1 MRIRSAK
8 TALIVVDMQ
17 NGFCDEAGS
26 VTAIGLPAS
35 RLRPAIAGCVSLVSA
50 ARAAKVPIIYTRYVY
65 RPDYLD
71 GGLMAH
77 ELLPDLRDGKTLIA
91 GTWDSDL
98 LPEMAPAL
106 RTSLLTRID
115 PALFLEPT
123 STPP

>member
-77 ELLPDLRDGKTLIA
+77 ELLPDLRDGKHSSPA
-91 GTWDSDL
+91 HGTPTFFRRWHR
-98 LPEMAPAL
+98 PL
-106 RTSLLTRID
+106 RILLLTRID

>member
-1 MRIRSAK
+1 
-8 TALIVVDMQ
+8 MQ

-71 GGLMAH
+71 GDLMAR
-77 ELLPDLRDGKTLIA
+77 ELYLTCAMEKHSSPA
-91 GTWDSDL
+91 HGT
-98 LPEMAPAL
+98 
-106 RTSLLTRID
+106 
-115 PALFLEPT
+115 PT
-123 STPP
+123 FFRRWHRPSGFYY

>member
-26 VTAIGLPAS
+26 VTAIGLRPLGCA
-35 RLRPAIAGCVSLVSA
+35 RLPVAYRWLAQPRGKGADHLHPLCVS
-50 ARAAKVPIIYTRYVY
+50 YN
-65 RPDYLD
+65 YLD

-91 GTWDSDL
+91 GTDSDL
-98 LPEMAPAL
+98 LPEMAPTL
-106 RTSLLTRID
+106 RILLLTESTQR
-115 PALFLEPT
+115 FLEPT